1 MKNVN
6 NNKEVTR
13 KVLEKAYMEIF
24 PTPGIEDRLHPIPPH
39 SYVSITCSPVHGIE
53 PTLDLMERLAAREL
67 KLVPHIAA
75 RVVKDKAQLRE
86 IIARLEGVGIDSV
99 FVPGGDAAKPA
110 GIYESSLHLLRDM
123 AEIGHNIEQIGVASH
138 PEGHAMA
145 SEEDLLKY
153 LLAKQEIANYLVT
166 QMCFDPELIVRWLKS
181 IREVGVNLKAWI
193 GLPGVADRPKLFK
206 LSMRIG
212 VGQSAKM
219 LLRQKDLLKKML
231 QFKPYQPD
239 DLLDGLAPYLD
250 DPVLDIPGFHLFSFN
265 DVERTERWRQEA
277 LARCSPAGVA
287 DASVSADG
295 REEMRA

>member
-1 MKNVN
+1 MNEQQRNRVL
-6 NNKEVTR
+6 TR
-13 KVLEKAYMEIF
+13 VLEQAYMEIF

-39 SYVSITCSPVHGIE
+39 SYVSITCSPVHGVG

-75 RVVKDKAQLRE
+75 RAVKDKAQLRE
-86 IIARLEGVGIDSV
+86 IIARLEGAGIDSV

-123 AEIGHNIEQIGVASH
+123 ADIGHNIQLIGVASH

-145 SEEDLLKY
+145 SDEDLLEY

-166 QMCFDPELIVRWLKS
+166 QMCFDPDLIVRWLKS
-181 IREVGVNLKAWI
+181 IREAGVNLKAWI
-193 GLPGVADRPKLFK
+193 GMPGVADRAKLFK

-231 QFKPYQPD
+231 QIRPYQPD

-277 LARCSPAGVA
+277 LARCRPVGLS
-287 DASVSADG
+287 DAPVSADG
-295 REEMRA
+295 HA